1 MAKLVADIIKDACIN
16 SGVAS
21 TFGTDDIPTDVSAM
35 AQNILENQILRQVS
49 ADPRLMLQE
58 EVYPMTA
65 YDSYHFSDNSEWQS
79 TMDENL
85 HYYGNLVPTTDSTAT
100 YTAYYAPVTQM
111 TPYLVSAVIRDG
123 RTLTRVSAADM
134 ITIYKGRL
142 DVYAKAIA
150 TNNIEDKPIS
160 DDGSTLNADPIEVIY
175 VWGPKKPTVVYN
187 VPPYVTGGSSPVL
200 MASPTITQYITD
212 VLAMRMAA
220 TYSVATID
228 TCKAMCD
235 MSLNA
240 CLRPVRKPMLK
251 ADPMAAMDNLMHPR
265 SLK

>member
-35 AQNILENQILRQVS
+35 ATNILENQILRQVS

-58 EVYPMTA
+58 QVMDMDAVYG
-65 YDSYHFSDNSEWQS
+65 SYHFDDNTEWQS
-79 TMDENL
+79 SMDTNL
-85 HYYGNLVPTTDSTAT
+85 HYYGNLIPTTTSGTNMYLT
-100 YTAYYAPVTQM
+100 VTNF
-111 TPYLVSAVIRDG
+111 SASRLIGSVIHNDK
-123 RTLTRVSAADM
+123 TLTQVSMADM
-134 ITIYKGRL
+134 LTIYKGRL
-142 DVYAKAIA
+142 DVYAKVIA
-150 TNNIEDKPIS
+150 TDSIENIFVGEN
-160 DDGSTLNADPIEVIY
+160 STTENHDPIELVY
-175 VWGPKKPTVVYN
+175 VWGPTKPIIVYN
-187 VPPYVTGGSSPVL
+187 LPPTICGEQSPKL
-200 MASPTITQYITD
+200 MAPPTITQYITD
-212 VLAMRMAA
+212 LLAMRMAA